1 VHDTGIG
8 IAPADHER
16 IFQDFAQV
24 EGPLQQRVRGTGLGL
39 PLSKKLAALLGGH
52 IEVDSAL
59 GRGSTFT
66 LIVPRA
72 LPAGGPTAVDGAH
85 GGTHGGVRGVE

>member
-1 VHDTGIG
+1 VRDTGIG

-16 IFQDFAQV
+16 IFQDFTQV

-52 IEVDSAL
+52 IEVESEL
-59 GRGSTFT
+59 GAGSTFILT
-66 LIVPRA
+66 VPRV
-72 LPAGGPTAVDGAH
+72 LPVSGPTAPHGAH
-85 GGTHGGVRGVE
+85 GSRRGGE